1 MAAIFCCCIR
11 MNHRVWCAQLSD
23 YHLVCVQCF
32 RLTAWSCS
40 VTCASLSS
48 SPVGKCNLNYSNAF
62 HAPLIANG
70 RFYVCKI
77 GPKKNDALILFAQW
91 REKCAL
97 AVCQMLIGAIHLCIY
112 LCCVSR
118 ARSLLQR
125 HSQLTLFII
134 VYVCW
139 YWCSEDITQLCTNSN
154 GMKREKKKRIYPLA
168 TTLYNINILSSLM
181 MFCSTEHPL
190 SPSRAIFRDECQLV
204 GPLLNL
210 NLI

>member
-154 GMKREKKKRIYPLA
+154 GMKREKKNAFILWLQHYTTLIFSPVWWCSVQLNILYRPLA
-168 TTLYNINILSSLM
+168 RSFATSASS
-181 MFCSTEHPL
+181 SVHY
-190 SPSRAIFRDECQLV
+190 
-204 GPLLNL
+204 
-210 NLI
+210 

>member
-1 MAAIFCCCIR
+1 MQWRCDKNFSTLSLSLCLSCSPSLCHDIYWIRHYLAAIFCCCIR

-77 GPKKNDALILFAQW
+77 GPKKMMHLFYLHNE
-91 REKCAL
+91 EKSARLLFVRCSLVLFIYVFICA
-97 AVCQMLIGAIHLCIY
+97 VFR
-112 LCCVSR
+112 VR
-118 ARSLLQR
+118 ARSYSVIRSSHYLL
-125 HSQLTLFII
+125 
-134 VYVCW
+134 
-139 YWCSEDITQLCTNSN
+139 
-154 GMKREKKKRIYPLA
+154 
-168 TTLYNINILSSLM
+168 
-181 MFCSTEHPL
+181 
-190 SPSRAIFRDECQLV
+190 
-204 GPLLNL
+204 
-210 NLI
+210 